1 MRKNTISGDL
11 ASLFSL
17 LIICFLTVYF
27 GENASAQPALIET
40 PDGND
45 ESQVEDPSPEKAEE
59 AAEKKQSLEEL
70 LAVPF
75 KLIKEEEDEDLGQG
89 GKDEDYKSKSSKGE
103 VKLPPPPEQRKV
115 ERDLEKKIDI
125 IFREVL
131 PKDYVGVTVSIRY
144 ILETVPVTKV
154 DKTISKVKLPGFENN
169 VWVPTQ
175 SKKIIGIVNQ
185 VRPYTTIFAVVN
197 TPVSLFNVEVIR
209 QILDERIRFLNLTG
223 RDVLRMVHVPFTTP
237 AQSSVNTLDNAAA
250 ELAKKEDGDEKVG
263 EDGKVGED
271 EKVDGEEK
279 EESIEDKELKEDKKD
294 KDGGE
299 TDNKTPDAG
308 EGELELAEQKKDNET
323 LEDKPEAIL
332 EPDPEPRRIDQKTRV
347 ETARYLLQ
355 VRKAYLKE
363 DYDAAITA
371 LRRAI
376 ELNPFSSQAFAMLGS
391 VYYRLGWNRMAI
403 ENWQHSLELDPTNEG
418 LKKYLMR
425 LSR

>member
-17 LIICFLTVYF
+17 LIICFLTFYF
-27 GENASAQPALIET
+27 GENASAKET
-40 PDGND
+40 SDGKD

-75 KLIKEEEDEDLGQG
+75 KLIKEDQDEDEDLGQG
-89 GKDEDYKSKSSKGE
+89 GIDKDNKSKSNNGE

-154 DKTISKVKLPGFENN
+154 DKSISKVKLPGFENN

-263 EDGKVGED
+263 ED

-279 EESIEDKELKEDKKD
+279 EERIED
-294 KDGGE
+294 KDGGK
-299 TDNKTPDAG
+299 TDNKKPDAG

>member
-17 LIICFLTVYF
+17 LIICFLTFYF
-27 GENASAQPALIET
+27 GENASAQET
-40 PDGND
+40 SDGKD

-75 KLIKEEEDEDLGQG
+75 KLIKEEKDEDLGKD
-89 GKDEDYKSKSSKGE
+89 GKKKDNKSKSNKGE

-154 DKTISKVKLPGFENN
+154 DKSISKVKLPGFENN

-263 EDGKVGED
+263 ED

-279 EESIEDKELKEDKKD
+279 EERIED
-294 KDGGE
+294 KDGGK
-299 TDNKTPDAG
+299 TDNKKPDAG

>member
-1 MRKNTISGDL
+1 MKKDTISGDL

-17 LIICFLTVYF
+17 LIICFLMFNF
-27 GENASAQPALIET
+27 GDNASAKESS
-40 PDGND
+40 DGKD
-45 ESQVEDPSPEKAEE
+45 EAQVEDPSPEKAEE

-89 GKDEDYKSKSSKGE
+89 GKNKDNRSKSNNGE

-154 DKTISKVKLPGFENN
+154 DKSISKVKLPGFKNN

-237 AQSSVNTLDNAAA
+237 AKSSVNTLDNAAA
-250 ELAKKEDGDEKVG
+250 ELAKKEDGDE
-263 EDGKVGED
+263 GK
-271 EKVDGEEK
+271 
-279 EESIEDKELKEDKKD
+279 
-294 KDGGE
+294 
-299 TDNKTPDAG
+299 TDNKKPDEGITDKINPDAG
-308 EGELELAEQKKDNET
+308 EGELELDDQKKDNET

>member
-17 LIICFLTVYF
+17 LIICFLTFYF
-27 GENASAQPALIET
+27 GENASAQET
-40 PDGND
+40 SDGKD

-75 KLIKEEEDEDLGQG
+75 KLIKEDQDEDEDLGQG
-89 GKDEDYKSKSSKGE
+89 GRNKDNKSKSDKGE

-250 ELAKKEDGDEKVG
+250 ELAKKDDGDE
-263 EDGKVGED
+263 KVGED

-279 EESIEDKELKEDKKD
+279 EESIEDKELKEDK
-294 KDGGE
+294 DGGE

-308 EGELELAEQKKDNET
+308 AGELELAEQKKDNET

>member
-1 MRKNTISGDL
+1 MRKNKISGDL

-17 LIICFLTVYF
+17 LIMCFLTFYF
-27 GENASAQPALIET
+27 GENASAQET
-40 PDGND
+40 SDGKD

-75 KLIKEEEDEDLGQG
+75 KLIKEEKDEDLGKG
-89 GKDEDYKSKSSKGE
+89 GEKKDNKSKSNKGE

-154 DKTISKVKLPGFENN
+154 DKSISKVKLPGFKNN

-237 AQSSVNTLDNAAA
+237 AKSSVNTLDNAAA
-250 ELAKKEDGDEKVG
+250 ELAKKEDGDE
-263 EDGKVGED
+263 GK
-271 EKVDGEEK
+271 
-279 EESIEDKELKEDKKD
+279 
-294 KDGGE
+294 
-299 TDNKTPDAG
+299 TDNKKPDEGITDKVNPDAG
-308 EGELELAEQKKDNET
+308 EGELELDDQKKDNET

>member
-17 LIICFLTVYF
+17 LIICFLTFYF
-27 GENASAQPALIET
+27 GENASAQET
-40 PDGND
+40 SDGKD

-75 KLIKEEEDEDLGQG
+75 KLIKEEKDEDLGKD
-89 GKDEDYKSKSSKGE
+89 GKKKDNKSKSNKGE

-154 DKTISKVKLPGFENN
+154 DKSISKVKLPGFENN

-263 EDGKVGED
+263 ED

-279 EESIEDKELKEDKKD
+279 EERIED
-294 KDGGE
+294 KDGGI
-299 TDNKTPDAG
+299 TDNKKPDAG
-308 EGELELAEQKKDNET
+308 EEELELAEQKKDNET

>member
-17 LIICFLTVYF
+17 LIICFLTFYF
-27 GENASAQPALIET
+27 GENASAQET
-40 PDGND
+40 SDGKD

-75 KLIKEEEDEDLGQG
+75 KLIKEEKDEDLGKD
-89 GKDEDYKSKSSKGE
+89 GKKKDNKSKSNKGE

-154 DKTISKVKLPGFENN
+154 DKSISKVKLPGFENN

-263 EDGKVGED
+263 ED
-271 EKVDGEEK
+271 EKVDGEE
-279 EESIEDKELKEDKKD
+279 EEERIED
-294 KDGGE
+294 KDGGK
-299 TDNKTPDAG
+299 TDNKKPDAG
-308 EGELELAEQKKDNET
+308 AGELELAEQKKDNET

>member
-1 MRKNTISGDL
+1 MRKNTISGNL

-17 LIICFLTVYF
+17 LIICFLTFYF
-27 GENASAQPALIET
+27 GENASAIET
-40 PDGND
+40 SDGKD

-75 KLIKEEEDEDLGQG
+75 KLIKEDQDEDEDLGQG
-89 GKDEDYKSKSSKGE
+89 GKNEDNKSKSNKGE

-154 DKTISKVKLPGFENN
+154 DKSISKVKLPGFENN

-250 ELAKKEDGDEKVG
+250 ELAKKDDGDE
-263 EDGKVGED
+263 KVGED

-279 EESIEDKELKEDKKD
+279 EESIEDKELKEDK
-294 KDGGE
+294 DGGE

-308 EGELELAEQKKDNET
+308 AGELELAEQKKDNET

-403 ENWQHSLELDPTNEG
+403 ENWQHSLELDPTNER

>member
-17 LIICFLTVYF
+17 LIICFLTFYF
-27 GENASAQPALIET
+27 AENASAQET
-40 PDGND
+40 SDVKD
-45 ESQVEDPSPEKAEE
+45 ESQVENPSPEKAEE

-75 KLIKEEEDEDLGQG
+75 KLIKEEKDEDLGKD
-89 GKDEDYKSKSSKGE
+89 GKKKDNKSKSNKGE

-154 DKTISKVKLPGFENN
+154 DKSISKVKLPGFENN

-223 RDVLRMVHVPFTTP
+223 RDILRMVHVPFTTP

-250 ELAKKEDGDEKVG
+250 ELAKKDDGDE
-263 EDGKVGED
+263 KVGED

-279 EESIEDKELKEDKKD
+279 KERIED
-294 KDGGE
+294 KDGGK
-299 TDNKTPDAG
+299 TDNKKSDAG

>member
-1 MRKNTISGDL
+1 MRKNSISGDL

-17 LIICFLTVYF
+17 LIICFLTFYF
-27 GENASAQPALIET
+27 GENASAQET
-40 PDGND
+40 SDGKD

-89 GKDEDYKSKSSKGE
+89 GNNKDNKSKSNNGE

-154 DKTISKVKLPGFENN
+154 DKSISKVKLPGFENN

-263 EDGKVGED
+263 ED

-279 EESIEDKELKEDKKD
+279 EERIED
-294 KDGGE
+294 KDGGK
-299 TDNKTPDAG
+299 TDNKKPDAG

>member
-17 LIICFLTVYF
+17 LIICFLTFYF
-27 GENASAQPALIET
+27 GENASAQEAS
-40 PDGND
+40 DGKD

-75 KLIKEEEDEDLGQG
+75 KLIKEEKDEDLGKG
-89 GKDEDYKSKSSKGE
+89 GKKKDNKSKSNKGE

-154 DKTISKVKLPGFENN
+154 DKSISKVKLPGFKNN

-237 AQSSVNTLDNAAA
+237 AKSSVNTLDNAAA
-250 ELAKKEDGDEKVG
+250 ELAKKEDGDE
-263 EDGKVGED
+263 GK
-271 EKVDGEEK
+271 
-279 EESIEDKELKEDKKD
+279 
-294 KDGGE
+294 
-299 TDNKTPDAG
+299 TDNKKPDEGITDKINPDAG
-308 EGELELAEQKKDNET
+308 EGELELDDQKKDNET

>member
-17 LIICFLTVYF
+17 LIICFLTFYF
-27 GENASAQPALIET
+27 GENASAQET
-40 PDGND
+40 SDGKD

-75 KLIKEEEDEDLGQG
+75 KLIKEDQDEDEDLGQG
-89 GKDEDYKSKSSKGE
+89 GIDKDNKSKSNNGE

-154 DKTISKVKLPGFENN
+154 DKSISKVKLPGFENN

-250 ELAKKEDGDEKVG
+250 ELAKKDDGDE
-263 EDGKVGED
+263 KVGED

-279 EESIEDKELKEDKKD
+279 EESIEDKELKEDK
-294 KDGGE
+294 DGGE

-308 EGELELAEQKKDNET
+308 AGELELAEQKKDNET

>member
-1 MRKNTISGDL
+1 MRKNTISGDI

-17 LIICFLTVYF
+17 LIICFLTFYF
-27 GENASAQPALIET
+27 GENASAQET
-40 PDGND
+40 SDGKD

-89 GKDEDYKSKSSKGE
+89 GNNKDNISKSNNGE

-263 EDGKVGED
+263 ED

-279 EESIEDKELKEDKKD
+279 EERIED
-294 KDGGE
+294 KDGGI
-299 TDNKTPDAG
+299 TDNKKPDAG
-308 EGELELAEQKKDNET
+308 EGELELAEQNKDNER

>member
-1 MRKNTISGDL
+1 MRKNSISGDL

-17 LIICFLTVYF
+17 LIICFLTFYF
-27 GENASAQPALIET
+27 GENASAKET
-40 PDGND
+40 SDGKD
-45 ESQVEDPSPEKAEE
+45 ESQVEDPSQEKAEE

-89 GKDEDYKSKSSKGE
+89 GENKDNKSKSNKGE

-154 DKTISKVKLPGFENN
+154 DKSISKVKLPGFENN

-263 EDGKVGED
+263 ED
-271 EKVDGEEK
+271 EKVDGEEM
-279 EESIEDKELKEDKKD
+279 EERIED
-294 KDGGE
+294 KDGGK
-299 TDNKTPDAG
+299 TDNKKPDAG

>member
-17 LIICFLTVYF
+17 LIICFLTFYF
-27 GENASAQPALIET
+27 GENASAQET
-40 PDGND
+40 SDGKD

-75 KLIKEEEDEDLGQG
+75 KLIKEEKDEDLG
-89 GKDEDYKSKSSKGE
+89 KDGENKDNNKSKSNKGE

-154 DKTISKVKLPGFENN
+154 DKSISKVKLPGFENN

-250 ELAKKEDGDEKVG
+250 ELAKKDDGDE
-263 EDGKVGED
+263 KVGED

-279 EESIEDKELKEDKKD
+279 EERIED

-308 EGELELAEQKKDNET
+308 AGELELSEQKKDNET

>member
-1 MRKNTISGDL
+1 MRKNSISGDL

-17 LIICFLTVYF
+17 LIICFLTFYF
-27 GENASAQPALIET
+27 GENASAKET
-40 PDGND
+40 SDGKD

-75 KLIKEEEDEDLGQG
+75 KLIKEEQDEDLGQG
-89 GKDEDYKSKSSKGE
+89 GKNKDNKSKSNNGE

-154 DKTISKVKLPGFENN
+154 NKSISKVKLPGFENN

-263 EDGKVGED
+263 ED

-279 EESIEDKELKEDKKD
+279 EERIED
-294 KDGGE
+294 KDGGK
-299 TDNKTPDAG
+299 TDNKKPDAG

>member
-17 LIICFLTVYF
+17 LIICFLTFYF
-27 GENASAQPALIET
+27 GENASAKET
-40 PDGND
+40 SDGKD

-75 KLIKEEEDEDLGQG
+75 KLIKEEEDEDLGQDG
-89 GKDEDYKSKSSKGE
+89 EKKDNKSKSNKGE

-154 DKTISKVKLPGFENN
+154 DKSISKVKLPGFENN

-250 ELAKKEDGDEKVG
+250 ELAKKDDGDE
-263 EDGKVGED
+263 KVGED

-279 EESIEDKELKEDKKD
+279 KERIED
-294 KDGGE
+294 KDGGK
-299 TDNKTPDAG
+299 TDNKKPDAG

>member
-17 LIICFLTVYF
+17 LIICFLTFYF
-27 GENASAQPALIET
+27 GENASAQET
-40 PDGND
+40 SDGKD

-89 GKDEDYKSKSSKGE
+89 GKNKDNKSKSNNGE

-263 EDGKVGED
+263 ED

-279 EESIEDKELKEDKKD
+279 EERIED
-294 KDGGE
+294 KDGGK
-299 TDNKTPDAG
+299 TDNKKPDAG

>member
-1 MRKNTISGDL
+1 MRKNTISGDI

-17 LIICFLTVYF
+17 LIICFLTFYF
-27 GENASAQPALIET
+27 GENAPAQEAS
-40 PDGND
+40 DGKD

-89 GKDEDYKSKSSKGE
+89 GENKDNKSKSNKGE

-154 DKTISKVKLPGFENN
+154 DKSISKVKLPGFENN

-263 EDGKVGED
+263 ED

-279 EESIEDKELKEDKKD
+279 EERIEDKELKEDK
-294 KDGGE
+294 DGGK
-299 TDNKTPDAG
+299 TDNKKPDAG

>member
-17 LIICFLTVYF
+17 LIICFLTFYF
-27 GENASAQPALIET
+27 GENASAKET
-40 PDGND
+40 SDGKD

-89 GKDEDYKSKSSKGE
+89 GKNKDNKSKSNNGE

-154 DKTISKVKLPGFENN
+154 DKSISKVKLPGFENN

-263 EDGKVGED
+263 ED

-279 EESIEDKELKEDKKD
+279 EERIED
-294 KDGGE
+294 KDGGK
-299 TDNKTPDAG
+299 TDNKKPDAG

>member
-17 LIICFLTVYF
+17 LIICFLTFYF
-27 GENASAQPALIET
+27 GENASAQET
-40 PDGND
+40 SDGKD

-75 KLIKEEEDEDLGQG
+75 KLIKEEKDEDLGKD
-89 GKDEDYKSKSSKGE
+89 GKKKDNRSKSNKGE

-154 DKTISKVKLPGFENN
+154 DKSISKVKLPGFENN

-263 EDGKVGED
+263 ED

-279 EESIEDKELKEDKKD
+279 EERIED

-308 EGELELAEQKKDNET
+308 AGELELAEQKKDNET

>member
-17 LIICFLTVYF
+17 LIICFLTFYF
-27 GENASAQPALIET
+27 AENASAQET
-40 PDGND
+40 SDVKD
-45 ESQVEDPSPEKAEE
+45 ESQVENPSPEKAEE

-75 KLIKEEEDEDLGQG
+75 KLIKEEKDDDEDLGQG
-89 GKDEDYKSKSSKGE
+89 GKNKDNKSKSNNGE
-103 VKLPPPPEQRKV
+103 VRLPPPPEQRKV

-154 DKTISKVKLPGFENN
+154 DKSISKVKLPGFENN

-237 AQSSVNTLDNAAA
+237 AKSSVNTLDNAAA
-250 ELAKKEDGDEKVG
+250 ELAKKEGGDEG
-263 EDGKVGED
+263 
-271 EKVDGEEK
+271 
-279 EESIEDKELKEDKKD
+279 I
-294 KDGGE
+294 
-299 TDNKTPDAG
+299 TDNIKPDAG

>member
-1 MRKNTISGDL
+1 MRKNSISGDL

-17 LIICFLTVYF
+17 LIICFLTFYF
-27 GENASAQPALIET
+27 CENASAQET
-40 PDGND
+40 SDVKD

-70 LAVPF
+70 LSVPF
-75 KLIKEEEDEDLGQG
+75 KLIKEEEDEDLGQDG
-89 GKDEDYKSKSSKGE
+89 EKKDNKSKSNKGE

-154 DKTISKVKLPGFENN
+154 DKSISKVKLPGFENN

-237 AQSSVNTLDNAAA
+237 AQSSINTLDNAAA
-250 ELAKKEDGDEKVG
+250 ELAKKDDGDE
-263 EDGKVGED
+263 KVGED

-279 EESIEDKELKEDKKD
+279 KERIED
-294 KDGGE
+294 KDGGK
-299 TDNKTPDAG
+299 TDNKKPDAG

>member
-1 MRKNTISGDL
+1 MRKNSISGDL

-17 LIICFLTVYF
+17 LIICFLTFYF
-27 GENASAQPALIET
+27 GENASAQET
-40 PDGND
+40 SDGKD

-75 KLIKEEEDEDLGQG
+75 KLIKEEEDEDLGQDG
-89 GKDEDYKSKSSKGE
+89 EKKDNKSKSNKGE

-154 DKTISKVKLPGFENN
+154 DKSISKVKLPGFENN

-250 ELAKKEDGDEKVG
+250 ELAKKDDGDE
-263 EDGKVGED
+263 KVGED

-279 EESIEDKELKEDKKD
+279 KERIED
-294 KDGGE
+294 KDGGK
-299 TDNKTPDAG
+299 TDNKKPDAG

>member
-1 MRKNTISGDL
+1 MRKNTISGYL

-17 LIICFLTVYF
+17 LIICFLTFYF
-27 GENASAQPALIET
+27 GENASAKET
-40 PDGND
+40 SDGKD

-75 KLIKEEEDEDLGQG
+75 KLIKEEQDEDLGQG
-89 GKDEDYKSKSSKGE
+89 GKNKDNKSKSNNGE

-154 DKTISKVKLPGFENN
+154 NKSISKVKLPGFENN

-263 EDGKVGED
+263 ED

-279 EESIEDKELKEDKKD
+279 EEIIEDKELKEDKEDKKD

-299 TDNKTPDAG
+299 TDNKKPDAG

>member
-17 LIICFLTVYF
+17 LIICFLTFYF
-27 GENASAQPALIET
+27 GENAPAQEAS
-40 PDGND
+40 DGKD

-89 GKDEDYKSKSSKGE
+89 GNNKDNISKSNNGE

-154 DKTISKVKLPGFENN
+154 DKSISKVKLPGFENN

-263 EDGKVGED
+263 ED

-279 EESIEDKELKEDKKD
+279 EEIIEDKELKEDKKD
-294 KDGGE
+294 KKDKDGGE
-299 TDNKTPDAG
+299 TDNKKPDAG

>member
-1 MRKNTISGDL
+1 MRKYSISGDL

-17 LIICFLTVYF
+17 LIICFLTFYF
-27 GENASAQPALIET
+27 AENASAQET
-40 PDGND
+40 SDVKD
-45 ESQVEDPSPEKAEE
+45 ESQVENPSPEKAEE

-75 KLIKEEEDEDLGQG
+75 KLIKEEKDDDEDLGQG
-89 GKDEDYKSKSSKGE
+89 GKNKDNKSKSNNGE
-103 VKLPPPPEQRKV
+103 VRLPPPPEQRKV

-154 DKTISKVKLPGFENN
+154 DKSISKVKLPGFENN

-237 AQSSVNTLDNAAA
+237 AKSSVNTLDNAAA
-250 ELAKKEDGDEKVG
+250 ELAKKEDGDEG
-263 EDGKVGED
+263 
-271 EKVDGEEK
+271 
-279 EESIEDKELKEDKKD
+279 I
-294 KDGGE
+294 
-299 TDNKTPDAG
+299 TDNIKLDAG

>member
-17 LIICFLTVYF
+17 LIICFLTFYF
-27 GENASAQPALIET
+27 GENASAQET
-40 PDGND
+40 SDGKD

-75 KLIKEEEDEDLGQG
+75 KLIKEEKDEDLGKD
-89 GKDEDYKSKSSKGE
+89 GKKKDNRSKSNKGE

-115 ERDLEKKIDI
+115 ERDLENKIDI

-154 DKTISKVKLPGFENN
+154 DKSISKVKLPGFENN

-250 ELAKKEDGDEKVG
+250 ELAKKDDGDE
-263 EDGKVGED
+263 KVGED

-279 EESIEDKELKEDKKD
+279 EERIED
-294 KDGGE
+294 KDGGK

-308 EGELELAEQKKDNET
+308 AGELELAEQKKDNET

>member
-1 MRKNTISGDL
+1 MRKNSISGDL

-17 LIICFLTVYF
+17 LIICFLTFYF
-27 GENASAQPALIET
+27 GENASAQET
-40 PDGND
+40 SDVKD
-45 ESQVEDPSPEKAEE
+45 ESQVENPSPEKAEE

-75 KLIKEEEDEDLGQG
+75 KLIKEEEDEDLGQDG
-89 GKDEDYKSKSSKGE
+89 EKKDNKSKSNKGE

-154 DKTISKVKLPGFENN
+154 DKSISKVKLPGFENN

-250 ELAKKEDGDEKVG
+250 ELAKKDDGDE
-263 EDGKVGED
+263 KVGED

-279 EESIEDKELKEDKKD
+279 KERIED
-294 KDGGE
+294 KDGGK
-299 TDNKTPDAG
+299 TDNKKPDAG

>member
-1 MRKNTISGDL
+1 MRKYSISGDL

-17 LIICFLTVYF
+17 LIICFLTFYF
-27 GENASAQPALIET
+27 AENASAQET
-40 PDGND
+40 SDVKD
-45 ESQVEDPSPEKAEE
+45 ESQVENPSPEKAEE

-75 KLIKEEEDEDLGQG
+75 KLIKEEEEDEDLGQG
-89 GKDEDYKSKSSKGE
+89 GKNKDNRSKSNNGE

-154 DKTISKVKLPGFENN
+154 DKSISKVKLPGFENN

-250 ELAKKEDGDEKVG
+250 ELAKKDDGDE
-263 EDGKVGED
+263 KVGED

-279 EESIEDKELKEDKKD
+279 EERIE
-294 KDGGE
+294 DGGE
-299 TDNKTPDAG
+299 TDNKTLDAG
-308 EGELELAEQKKDNET
+308 AGELELAEQKKDNET

>member
-17 LIICFLTVYF
+17 LIICFLTFYF
-27 GENASAQPALIET
+27 GENASAQET
-40 PDGND
+40 SDGKD

-75 KLIKEEEDEDLGQG
+75 KLIKEDQDEDLGQG
-89 GKDEDYKSKSSKGE
+89 GKNKDNKSKSNNGE

-154 DKTISKVKLPGFENN
+154 DKSISKVKLPGFENN

-263 EDGKVGED
+263 ED

-279 EESIEDKELKEDKKD
+279 EERIEDNELKEDKDGGD
-294 KDGGE
+294 KD
-299 TDNKTPDAG
+299 NKKPDAG